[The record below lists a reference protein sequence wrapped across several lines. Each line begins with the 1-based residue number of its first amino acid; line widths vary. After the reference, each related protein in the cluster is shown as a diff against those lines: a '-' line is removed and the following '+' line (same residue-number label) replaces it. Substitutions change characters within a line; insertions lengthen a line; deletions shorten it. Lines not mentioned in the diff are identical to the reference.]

1 MSAALNRPVVDLA
14 QALEPSRLAD
24 YLNYEFAEHEAR
36 VAELGAAFE
45 RFLLATKDGIV
56 DDETTGRATDFAK
69 VHKAELAAIDNT
81 RSRIKAPVL
90 HAQRMIDGIGKKL
103 ADPLRASVA
112 IIEDRMAA
120 YLRRKAD
127 AARREA
133 EAEAQRLAAEAHE
146 AMLAADAI
154 NSPEADDEAV
164 RAVHEAQLAESYAT
178 ASTPELTRTRSLH
191 GAVAGLRETW
201 TYEVEDIQKV
211 PAAYLTVNDAV
222 VKAAIK
228 TGVRVIPGI
237 RVFAETK
244 AYVR

>member
-1 MSAALNRPVVDLA
+1 VSVTNAPVVDLA

-24 YLNYEFAEHEAR
+24 YLNYEFSEHSAR
-36 VAELGAAFE
+36 AAELAAAFE
-45 RFLLATKDGIV
+45 RFLLATKDGIN
-56 DDETTGRATDFAK
+56 DDAATGRATDFAK
-69 VHKAELAAIDNT
+69 MHKAELAAIDVT

-90 HAQRMIDGIGKKL
+90 SAQRQIDGIGKKL
-103 ADPLRASVA
+103 TDPLRASVA

-120 YLRRKAD
+120 YLRRKAET
-127 AARREA
+127 ARREA
-133 EAEAQRLAAEAHE
+133 EAEAQRLAAAAHE
-146 AMLAADAI
+146 AMREAETTPEQTADAI
-154 NSPEADDEAV
+154 AAL
-164 RAVHEAQLAESYAT
+164 AEAQQAEALAT

-191 GAVAGLRETW
+191 GALAGLRETW

-228 TGVRVIPGI
+228 TGVRAIPGI